1 MCKLFF
7 LTWDMIVTSE
17 TLFSAQTQDQP
28 FKIHLNI
35 VASEYSVIL
44 QLQ

>member
-1 MCKLFF
+1 
-7 LTWDMIVTSE
+7 MIVTSE
-17 TLFSAQTQDQP
+17 TLFSAETRDQP

-35 VASEYSVIL
+35 VASEYLVIL